1 MVRELIH
8 LGVAAGL
15 LLSFAQAPFQHA
27 HASDPHHEHAQGF
40 AHTHWKANPDGSAWE
55 GDDHASDARMIDWLA
70 GDGSAPSKFVVEL
83 PDSLAKIVLVRH
95 GVQSPELIPRNHDPP
110 WRLIPHLRGPP
121 A

>member
-1 MVRELIH
+1 VRSLLH

-40 AHTHWKANPDGSAWE
+40 SHTHWKSSPEDAAWE
-55 GDDHASDARMIDWLA
+55 ADDHGSDARMIDWLA
-70 GDGSAPSKFVVEL
+70 GDGSAPAKFIAEL
-83 PDSLAKIVLVRH
+83 PASAAGIVVAPQRVR
-95 GVQSPELIPRNHDPP
+95 VAEPTPRNHDPP
-110 WRLIPHLRGPP
+110 WRVIPHLRGPP

>member
-1 MVRELIH
+1 LVRGLIH

-40 AHTHWKANPDGSAWE
+40 THVHWRANPDGPVWE
-55 GDDHASDARMIDWLA
+55 DDDHASDARMIDWLA
-70 GDGSAPSKFVVEL
+70 GDGSASAKFVVEL
-83 PDSLAKIVLVRH
+83 PDSLTEVVLVRE
-95 GVQSPELIPRNHDPP
+95 SFRIPELIPHNHDPP
-110 WRLIPHLRGPP
+110 WRLILHLRGPP